1 MKKFPF
7 YRQQDQMDCGP
18 TCLRMISQYYGRRYS
33 PQYLR
38 RQSYQHRVGTS
49 LLGLSE
55 AADRIGLR
63 SLGVRLTLDQLTNQ
77 TPLPCILHWDQ
88 QHFVVLHRVAK
99 GHYYIADPDV
109 GLLDYTAAEL
119 RQHWMGSS
127 AMGITLL
134 LEPTPA
140 FYERDT
146 DMENPAPTGWDLLR
160 GYLRRHRPLLV
171 QLFMCLLIGSL
182 IQLTLP
188 FLTQA
193 IVDVGIHTRNVNFI
207 SLVLLAQITLFT
219 GRTGIDLLRRW
230 ILLHLSTRINVALVS
245 DFLSK
250 LLQLPVLFFETKRI
264 GDHLQRIRDHDRVES
279 FLSTSSLSILF
290 SLFNLLLFGA
300 VLGYYDLTILG
311 IFLGGSIVYGAYIS
325 FFLGRRKKLDQ
336 LRFQQLAQNQST
348 LIQLL
353 HGMTEIKLNGCEV
366 RRRWDWEAIQAR
378 LFRLNVRS
386 TALNQYQLVGGS
398 LINELKNIII
408 TFVAAKAVIDGNM
421 TLGMMLS
428 VQFIIG
434 QLNTPIND
442 FIGFVQEMQDANTSL
457 ERISEVHDLPNE
469 ESEAEGLPT
478 LQQQDLR
485 LQHLSFRYNGPS
497 SPLVL
502 DDLTLHIP
510 HGKVTAIVGSSGSG
524 KTTLLKLLL
533 KFYPFSGG
541 NVLVGGVPLEQLSTR
556 DWRRHCGVVM
566 QDGFLFS
573 DTIANNIAVSDEEVD
588 PNKLHHAVQVANIGE
603 FIEMLPQGYHTKVGS
618 DGIGLSQGQKQ
629 RLLIARAVYKDPQY
643 LFFDEATSALD
654 ATNEKVIMQNL
665 DRFFEDRTVVIIA
678 HRLSTVKN
686 ADQIVML
693 QRGRIV
699 EVGTHTEL
707 TQHRGAYF
715 ELVHNQLELGG

>member
-18 TCLRMISQYYGRRYS
+18 TCLRMITMHYGRRYS

-38 RQSYQHRVGTS
+38 QQSYQHRGGTS

-55 AADRIGLR
+55 AAERLGFR
-63 SLGVRLTLDQLTNQ
+63 SLGVRLTLEQLTTQ
-77 TPLPCILHWDQ
+77 TPLPCLLHWDQ
-88 QHFVVLHRVAK
+88 QHFVILHRVAN
-99 GHYYIADPDV
+99 GRYYLADP
-109 GLLDYTAAEL
+109 GLGLTDCTAAEL

-127 AMGITLL
+127 AVGIALL

-140 FYERDT
+140 FYELDV
-146 DMENPAPTGWDLLR
+146 EAGEPAPTGWALLR
-160 GYLRRHRPLLV
+160 TYVRGHRPLLV
-171 QLFMCLLIGSL
+171 QLFVCLLIGSL
-182 IQLTLP
+182 IQLALP

-207 SLVLLAQITLFT
+207 SLVLVAQVALFA
-219 GRTGIDLLRRW
+219 GRTGVELLRRW

-250 LLQLPVLFFETKRI
+250 LLQLPVSFFESKRI

-279 FLSTSSLSILF
+279 FLSTSSLSVLF

-300 VLGYYDLTILG
+300 VLGYYDLAILG
-311 IFLGGSIVYGAYIS
+311 IFLGGSILYGAYIS
-325 FFLGRRKKLDQ
+325 FFLNRRKKLDQ

-386 TALNQYQLVGGS
+386 TALNQYQQVGGS
-398 LINELKNIII
+398 LLNELKNIVI
-408 TFVAAKAVIDGNM
+408 TFVAAKAVIAGDM

-442 FIGFVQEMQDANTSL
+442 FINFVQEMQDANTSL
-457 ERISEVHDLPNE
+457 ERIGEVHALPNE
-469 ESEAEGLPT
+469 ESEAAGLVALPR
-478 LQQQDLR
+478 QDLH
-485 LQHLSFRYNGPS
+485 LQHLSFRYNGTS

-533 KFYPFSGG
+533 KFYPLSGG
-541 NVLVGGVPLEQLSTR
+541 SVLVGGMSLAQLSAR
-556 DWRRHCGVVM
+556 EWRRRCGVVM

-573 DTIANNIAVSDEEVD
+573 DTIANNIAVADEEVD
-588 PNKLHHAVQVANIGE
+588 PAKLHHAVQVANIEE
-603 FIEMLPQGYHTKVGS
+603 FIESLPQGYHTKIGS
-618 DGIGLSQGQKQ
+618 DGVGLSQGQKQ
-629 RLLIARAVYKDPQY
+629 RLLIARAVYKDPEY

-654 ATNEKVIMQNL
+654 ATNEKIIMQNL

-693 QRGRIV
+693 HRGRIV

-707 TQHRGAYF
+707 TQQRGAYF